1 MSKSVYLSPSI
12 QEENIGYGS
21 FGTEEKRMNEIC
33 DVTQKHLLRHGLTV
47 FRNKPS
53 MTLKQVVTDSNAKNT
68 SIHFA
73 IHSNAFN
80 GKARGSEIYCH
91 RFGGE
96 GERLA
101 RLVYSELESIT
112 PTKGRGVKEGK
123 DHFGPGK
130 PLYELSETVAPAALV
145 EIAFH
150 DHPDDAKWILE
161 NIEPIGVVLA
171 KGILKYFD
179 IGWIEEKS
187 ELDEAVDILAKTC
200 FILSSQYWKDVAVPG
215 RTVSGE
221 YAGILIKR
229 VSSFIKVVLDELNK

>member
-12 QEENIGYGS
+12 QEENIGYGNY
-21 FGTEEKRMNEIC
+21 GTEEKRMNEVC
-33 DVTQKHLLRHGLTV
+33 DVTQKHLLRHGITV
-47 FRNKPS
+47 FRNRPD
-53 MTLKQVVTDSNAKNT
+53 MTLKQVVADSNAKNPT
-68 SIHFA
+68 IHLA

-80 GKARGSEIYCH
+80 GKVRGSEIYCH
-91 RFGGE
+91 NFGGE

-101 RLVYSELESIT
+101 RSVYAELESIT

-150 DHPDDAKWILE
+150 DQPDDAKWILE
-161 NIEPIGVVLA
+161 NIEKIGVVLA
-171 KGILKYFD
+171 KGILKYFNINWVD
-179 IGWIEEKS
+179 EKS
-187 ELDEAVDILAKTC
+187 ELEEAVDILAKTG
-200 FILSSQYWKDVAVPG
+200 FILSPQYWKDLAVPG

-221 YAGILIKR
+221 YAGLLIKR
-229 VSSFIKVVLDELNK
+229 VASFIKVVLDGLNK